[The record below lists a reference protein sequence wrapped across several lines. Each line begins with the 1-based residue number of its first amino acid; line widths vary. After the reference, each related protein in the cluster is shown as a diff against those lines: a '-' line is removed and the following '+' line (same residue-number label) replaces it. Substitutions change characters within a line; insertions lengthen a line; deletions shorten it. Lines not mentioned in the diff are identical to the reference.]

1 MVIKLIQAIVSLI
14 KLVLNVKK
22 WITAP
27 YRIVMFTKNHP
38 MIATIYVAILVIAL
52 VLIYRV

>member
-1 MVIKLIQAIVSLI
+1 MVIKLIHAIVSLI
-14 KLVLNVKK
+14 KLVTNVKK

-38 MIATIYVAILVIAL
+38 VIATIYVAILVIAL